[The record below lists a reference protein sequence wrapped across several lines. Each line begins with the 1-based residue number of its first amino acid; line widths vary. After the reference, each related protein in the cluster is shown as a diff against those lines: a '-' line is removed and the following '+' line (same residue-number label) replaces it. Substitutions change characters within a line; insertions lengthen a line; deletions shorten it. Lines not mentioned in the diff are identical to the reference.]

1 MSRTRIIY
9 FGTPEFAASQLKAI
23 IEAEYDVV
31 AVVTMPDKPAGRGKK
46 IQASEVKKTALEY
59 GLPVLQPERL
69 KDEAFV
75 NELRQY
81 NADLFVVVAFRM
93 LPEIIWSM
101 PPMGT
106 FNLHASLLPQY
117 RGAAPINFAII
128 NGEKTTGLTTFFLNH
143 EIDKGDIIMR
153 ESLFIGADETFGEL
167 HDRLMTL
174 GNKVIIET
182 IQKIERNETTPIS
195 QESLNDDILHPA
207 PKITKEFCEIDWA
220 RNGKC
225 IRNLI
230 RGLSPYPAARTTLLS
245 EDGEELS
252 LKIFSS
258 DFEPTQ
264 ELETPGKV
272 VCDGKKSLKIAT
284 CDGFINITRLQQA
297 GKNAM
302 TTEEFLR
309 GQQIENKWIRAKNKN
324 DIQ

>member
-1 MSRTRIIY
+1 MTMSKTRIIY

-46 IQASEVKKTALEY
+46 IQSSEVKKTAIEY

-69 KDEAFV
+69 RDEAFIK
-75 NELRQY
+75 ELKSY

-93 LPEIIWSM
+93 LPDVIWSL
-101 PPMGT
+101 PPMGS

-143 EIDKGDIIMR
+143 EIDKGDVIMR
-153 ESLFIGADETFGEL
+153 ESLFIGEEETFGEL
-167 HDRLMTL
+167 HDRLMKL
-174 GNKVIIET
+174 GNKVIVET
-182 IQKIERNETTPIS
+182 IQKIERNEVSSIKQDT
-195 QESLNDDILHPA
+195 LNDEELHTA
-207 PKITKEFCEIDWA
+207 PKITKEFCEIDW
-220 RNGKC
+220 NKNC
-225 IRNLI
+225 THIYNLI

-252 LKIFSS
+252 LKIFFSEI
-258 DFEPTQ
+258 EPSKEAT
-264 ELETPGKV
+264 TPKKV
-272 VCDGKKSLKIAT
+272 VTDGKKHLKIAAQ
-284 CDGFINITRLQQA
+284 DGFIVIKRLQQA

-302 TTEEFLR
+302 SVEEFLR
-309 GQQIENKWIRAKNKN
+309 GQQIENKWIKAK
-324 DIQ
+324 

>member
-1 MSRTRIIY
+1 MTMSNTRIIY

-23 IEAEYDVV
+23 IEAEYDVA

-46 IQASEVKKTALEY
+46 IQSSEVKKTAEEY
-59 GLPVLQPERL
+59 GLPILQPERL
-69 KDEAFV
+69 RDESFI
-75 NELRQY
+75 NELKQY

-93 LPEIIWSM
+93 LPEVIWSM

-106 FNLHASLLPQY
+106 INLHASLLPQY

-153 ESLFIGADETFGEL
+153 ESLFIGANETFGEL

-174 GNKVIIET
+174 GNKVIVET
-182 IQKIERNETTPIS
+182 IQKIERNEVTPIK
-195 QESLNDDILHPA
+195 QDTLNAEELHAA
-207 PKITKEFCEIDWA
+207 PKITKEFCEIDW
-220 RNGKC
+220 NKGC
-225 IRNLI
+225 TYIYNHI

-245 EDGEELS
+245 ENGEELS

-258 DFEPTQ
+258 EIEPAQ
-264 ELETPGKV
+264 EEITPKKV
-272 VCDGKKSLKIAT
+272 VSDGKKYLKIAT
-284 CDGFINITRLQQA
+284 CDGFISIKRLQQA

-302 TTEEFLR
+302 TVEEFLR
-309 GQQIENKWIRAKNKN
+309 GQQIENKWVTAK
-324 DIQ
+324 

>member
-23 IEAEYDVV
+23 IEADYEVV

-46 IQASEVKKTALEY
+46 IQSSEVKKTALEY

-69 KDEAFV
+69 RDEAFI
-75 NELRQY
+75 EALRQY

-93 LPEIIWSM
+93 LPEVIWSM

-174 GNKVIIET
+174 GNKVIVET
-182 IQKIERNETTPIS
+182 IQKIERNEATPIN
-195 QESLNDDILHPA
+195 QDSLNDDVLHIA
-207 PKITKEFCEIDWA
+207 PKITKDFCEIDWNM
-220 RNGKC
+220 NGAY
-225 IRNLI
+225 IHNLI
-230 RGLSPYPAARTTLLS
+230 RGLSPYPAAHTTLLS

-258 DFEPTQ
+258 DFEPSQ

-272 VCDGKKSLKIAT
+272 VSDGKKCLKIAT
-284 CDGFINITRLQQA
+284 TDGFLSIKRLQQA

-302 TTEEFLR
+302 TIEEFLR
-309 GQQIENKWIRAKNKN
+309 GQQTENKWVRAKDKEN
-324 DIQ
+324 IQ

>member
-1 MSRTRIIY
+1 MSNTRIVY

-23 IEAEYDVV
+23 IEADYNVV

-46 IQASEVKKTALEY
+46 IQSSEVKKVALEH

-69 KDEAFV
+69 RDESFL

-93 LPEIIWSM
+93 LPEAVWSM

-182 IQKIERNETTPIS
+182 IQKIERNEATPIK
-195 QESLNDDILHPA
+195 QDNLNGDELHTA
-207 PKITKEFCEIDWA
+207 PKLTKEFCEIDW
-220 RNGKC
+220 NKSC
-225 IRNLI
+225 TYIHNLI
-230 RGLSPYPAARTTLLS
+230 RGLSPYPAARTTLLAENGDELNLKIYSS
-245 EDGEELS
+245 EFELS
-252 LKIFSS
+252 
-258 DFEPTQ
+258 Q
-264 ELETPGKV
+264 EENTPGKV
-272 VCDGKKSLKIAT
+272 VSDGKKYLKIT
-284 CDGFINITRLQQA
+284 TNDGFLVIKRLQQA
-297 GKNAM
+297 GKNPM

-309 GQQIENKWIRAKNKN
+309 GQQIENKWVTAKMK
-324 DIQ
+324 I